1 MTKRAALYVRVST
14 AEQNTEMQRTE
25 LAAVAQRAGW
35 RIVEVYEDAGF
46 SGKNGRDKRP
56 AFDRL
61 LKDATRRRFDIV
73 AVWAVDRLG
82 RSLKDLVNT
91 LHELQATGVD
101 LYLNKQAIDTSTP
114 SGRALFG
121 MLGVFAEFER
131 DMIVERVRSGVARA
145 KANGKRLGR
154 PRVGEGTRDK
164 RPGLADA
171 VRAELAQG
179 TSLRVT
185 ARTCGVSLKTVQ
197 RIKAGF
203 GIEHAKAARGH

>member
-1 MTKRAALYVRVST
+1 MMTKRAALYLRVST
-14 AEQNTEMQRTE
+14 SEQNTELQRTE
-25 LAAVAQRAGW
+25 LEAVAQRAGW
-35 RIVEVYEDAGF
+35 QIVEVYEDAGF

-61 LKDATRRRFDIV
+61 LKDATRRKFDIV

-101 LYLNKQAIDTSTP
+101 LYLNKQALDTSTP
-114 SGRALFG
+114 TGRALFG

-145 KANGKRLGR
+145 KANGKQLGR
-154 PRVGEGTRDK
+154 PRRDK
-164 RPGLADA
+164 AA
-171 VRAELAQG
+171 VLAELAKG

-197 RIKAGF
+197 RS
-203 GIEHAKAARGH
+203 KAAAA